1 MNCVWRERQNPLT
14 LGALRPFDQA
24 INNKEAP
31 QRTLWSVTERVMR
44 EHPEDVFRPFDQAIN
59 NKEAPQRTLW
69 SVTERV
75 MREDPEDVL
84 VTRLPSRR

>member
-1 MNCVWRERQNPLT
+1 MARINIISIETPCLMNCVWRERQNPLT

-31 QRTLWSVTERVMR
+31 QRTLWSETERGMG
-44 EHPEDVFRPFDQAIN
+44 EH
-59 NKEAPQRTLW
+59 
-69 SVTERV
+69 
-75 MREDPEDVL
+75 PEDVL